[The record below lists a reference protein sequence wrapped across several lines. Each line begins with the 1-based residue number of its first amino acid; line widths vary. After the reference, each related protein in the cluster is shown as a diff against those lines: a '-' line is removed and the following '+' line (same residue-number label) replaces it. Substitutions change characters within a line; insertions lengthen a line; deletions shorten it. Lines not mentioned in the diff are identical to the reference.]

1 MAHSEARE
9 NTNTANQWAFYLDE
23 YLTGLYILWLFGKVL
38 KTEKASFSM
47 QTPHVDNVT
56 VTYSAILQ

>member
-1 MAHSEARE
+1 MAHSEARKIPTLQINE
-9 NTNTANQWAFYLDE
+9 RSILMNTWQDSTFCEHSEKFSRQ
-23 YLTGLYILWLFGKVL
+23 
-38 KTEKASFSM
+38 EKASFSM